1 MMNTPIANSPARLK
15 PVSRHSR
22 LSHLWAG
29 VWLAALLGA
38 ALPASA
44 QALFA
49 KPEAAANALI
59 DAIAAND
66 GAAMA
71 RVLGNDWKQLIP
83 KEGISSQDV
92 LDFLEKASQS
102 RKVEVKDG
110 RGELVVGTDPFTLPI
125 PLAQAKDGQWRFDI
139 AAGREAIAERQIGAN
154 ERAAMQVVLA
164 YLDAQREYATLDRN
178 GDGVL
183 EYAQK
188 LVSSPGQRDGLIWSR
203 SLGDESPLGEG
214 FAPVKPGAGYHGYR
228 FKILTAQG
236 PKAAGGARNYIIGQ
250 RMRAGFAMLAWPVK
264 YGETG
269 IMSFMV
275 NGDGVLEYAQKLVS
289 SPGQRDGLIWSRS
302 LGDESPLGE
311 GFAPVKPG
319 AGYHGYRFKIL
330 TAQGPAAKGGAR
342 SYFIGPRMTAG
353 FALLAWPVSYG
364 KTGVMSFMVSSDGAV
379 FECNLGPQSAQVAA
393 GIKAFN
399 PEEGWTPTQP

>member
-236 PKAAGGARNYIIGQ
+236 P
-250 RMRAGFAMLAWPVK
+250 
-264 YGETG
+264 
-269 IMSFMV
+269 
-275 NGDGVLEYAQKLVS
+275 
-289 SPGQRDGLIWSRS
+289 
-302 LGDESPLGE
+302 
-311 GFAPVKPG
+311 
-319 AGYHGYRFKIL
+319 
-330 TAQGPAAKGGAR
+330 AAKGGAR

-399 PEEGWTPTQP
+399 PDDAWRPSKP